1 MKHEE
6 AKPRPHTLL
15 PAARLAVLL
24 LASVLALGA
33 ISAPAAAAGRRQA
46 TVVPMGRAVG
56 IKLFSDGVVVVGLSD
71 ISTEEGDVNPAR
83 ACGLKEGDIIT
94 HINSEEV
101 DSIEE
106 VRELLQEL
114 EGESMSIRALRGS
127 EQMQM
132 TARGVQCSA
141 DGSYKLG
148 AWIRDSMAGIGT
160 MTYYQ
165 PANGMFGALG
175 HGISDVD
182 TALLMPLERGSIM
195 YAEVAEVEK
204 GAAGDP
210 GQLKGTFQVYNDLG
224 ELWANTGCGI
234 FGMLT
239 DLSLA
244 GDRQAVPVADRAEVQ
259 LGPATI
265 LSNIRGADV
274 EEFKIEIVKVFSES
288 PTDSRDFMVKVT
300 DPALLTATGG
310 IVQGMSGSP
319 ILQDGKFVGAVT
331 HVLVNDPSCG
341 YAISGERMLS
351 QAARSGE

>member
-6 AKPRPHTLL
+6 AKPRTL
-15 PAARLAVLL
+15 PAAVRLAI
-24 LASVLALGA
+24 LALA
-33 ISAPAAAAGRRQA
+33 AVLTLAAPAAAAGPRQA
-46 TVVPMGRAVG
+46 SVIPMGRAVG

-71 ISTEEGDVNPAR
+71 ISTDQGSVNPAR

-106 VRELLQEL
+106 VKALLQEL
-114 EGESMSIRALRGS
+114 EGEAMSIRALRGNR
-127 EQMQM
+127 QVQM
-132 TARGVQCSA
+132 TARAVQCSA
-141 DGSYKLG
+141 DGCYKLG

-165 PANGMFGALG
+165 PSSGVFGALG

-195 YAEVAEVEK
+195 YAEVAGVEK

-210 GQLKGTFQVYNDLG
+210 GQLKGTFQVYRDLG

-234 FGMLT
+234 FGTLT
-239 DLSLA
+239 DRTLT
-244 GDRQAVPVADRAEVQ
+244 GDRQAVPVADRDEVRT
-259 LGPATI
+259 GPATV

-274 EEFKIEIVKVFSES
+274 EEYGIEIVKIFSES
-288 PTDSRDFMVKVT
+288 ATDSRDFMIKVT
-300 DPALLTATGG
+300 DPELLAATGG

-319 ILQDGKFVGAVT
+319 ILQNGKFVGAVT
-331 HVLVNDPSCG
+331 HVLVNDPTCG

-351 QAARSGE
+351 QGAQSGE

>member
-6 AKPRPHTLL
+6 AKPHTLL
-15 PAARLAVLL
+15 AAARLAVLAL
-24 LASVLALGA
+24 VAALALGVL
-33 ISAPAAAAGRRQA
+33 SPAAAAAGEQV
-46 TVVPMGRAVG
+46 VVPMGRAVG

-71 ISTEEGDVNPAR
+71 ISTEEGERNPAR

-106 VRELLQEL
+106 VKALLQES
-114 EGESMSIRALRGS
+114 EGEAMSIRALRGS
-127 EQMQM
+127 KQLQM
-132 TARGVQCSA
+132 TARAVQCAA

-165 PANGMFGALG
+165 PDNGTFGALG

-195 YAEVAEVEK
+195 YAEVADVQR
-204 GAAGDP
+204 GAAGQP
-210 GQLKGTFQVYNDLG
+210 GQLKGSFQVYHDLG

-234 FGMLT
+234 FGSLSDLDLT
-239 DLSLA
+239 
-244 GDRQAVPVADRAEVQ
+244 GGRQAVPVAARSAVQ
-259 LGPATI
+259 TGPATI
-265 LSNIRGADV
+265 LSNIRGAEV
-274 EEFKIEIVKVFSES
+274 EEFDIEIVKIFSES

-300 DPALLTATGG
+300 DPELLAATGG

-319 ILQDGKFVGAVT
+319 ILQGGKFVGAVT
-331 HVLVNDPSCG
+331 HVLVNDPTCG
-341 YAISGERMLS
+341 YAISAERMLS
-351 QAARSGE
+351 QGARSGE